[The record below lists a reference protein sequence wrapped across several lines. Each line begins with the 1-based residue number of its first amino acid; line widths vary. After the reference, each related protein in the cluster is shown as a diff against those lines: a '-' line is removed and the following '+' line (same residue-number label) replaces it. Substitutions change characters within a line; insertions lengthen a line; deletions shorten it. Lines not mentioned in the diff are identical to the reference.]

1 MRAATVIAF
10 AGLLAAAAL
19 AGGYDK
25 LSPFTGVR
33 FEGDS
38 PRVEFEGEWYVPVSI
53 DGRSVAEILAFARK
67 RWPNKWRKRFAEDIV
82 EVLTEMGKAPG
93 RKVDLV
99 LARPDSGE
107 KVTRRQV
114 KMTEDN
120 RRRVLDGSDAISRRT
135 AMADLAAL
143 RRLIE
148 ERFSYRGLRDV
159 DLDEVF
165 ATAVADL
172 PERVNRPDLSVR
184 VRILLA
190 TFGDGHTRVSDSL
203 VRDLGPGYLPFLVA
217 HTDDGLVAF
226 REDRSGF
233 FDEKRPFLA
242 AIDDVPVKE
251 WVDAASV
258 IVAAG
263 SPQFVRRNA
272 IRNLRYIGWLRKRLG
287 RPAARKVRV
296 TLTAAKGK
304 NAREIPLRLAAR
316 KPNYGD
322 WPRKETGLVDGD
334 VGYLRIASMDDGPG
348 FLEGLSAAMKR
359 FEKTRA
365 LVIDVRGNG
374 GGTRHALLTILPLL
388 MAEKDA
394 PRVVNVAKYRLPP
407 DAEPGLGEGYLEDR
421 FLYPATS
428 DAWSSKERS
437 VIQKFAKGF
446 RPAWKPDKK
455 SFSDWHYMLVS
466 AGKGR
471 PCRGP
476 VFVLMDAGCF
486 SATDIFLSAMKDQ
499 PGVKL
504 VGTASGGG
512 SGRSRS
518 HTLPGSGIGVRI
530 SSMASF
536 RAGGALY
543 DGAGVKPHVEVPVRP
558 TDLIGR
564 SDSAL
569 EAVRKLIR

>member
-1 MRAATVIAF
+1 MIRTGV
-10 AGLLAAAAL
+10 LLVLLVTPVLAA
-19 AGGYDK
+19 GYEK

-38 PRVEFEGEWYVPVSI
+38 PRVELDAEWFVPVSI
-53 DGRSVAEILAFARK
+53 DGRSVEEILAFAKK
-67 RWPNKWRKRFAEDIV
+67 RWPDKWQKRFAEDLV

-99 LARPDSGE
+99 LVRPGSGE
-107 KVTRRQV
+107 KVTRRRV
-114 KMTEDN
+114 KMTEEN
-120 RRRVLDGSDAISRRT
+120 RRRVRDRSHAIPRRT
-135 AMADLAAL
+135 ALADLAAL

-148 ERFSYRGLRDV
+148 ERFSYRGFRDV
-159 DLDEVF
+159 DLDAAF
-165 ATAVADL
+165 ATAAAGL
-172 PERVNRPDLSVR
+172 PERVDRTDLSIRIR
-184 VRILLA
+184 VLLA

-217 HTDDGLVAF
+217 HTEDGLVAF

-233 FDEKRPFLA
+233 FDEERPFLA
-242 AIDDVPVKE
+242 AIDGVPVGK
-251 WVDAASV
+251 WVTAAST

-263 SPQFVRRNA
+263 SPQFVRRSA
-272 IRNLRYIGWLRKRLG
+272 IRNLRYLGWLRKRMG

-304 NAREIPLRLAAR
+304 NEREVSLRLSAR
-316 KPNYGD
+316 KPIYGD
-322 WPRKETGLVDGD
+322 WPRKKTELLDGD
-334 VGYLRIASMDDGPG
+334 VGYLRVASMDDGPA
-348 FLEGLSAAMKR
+348 FLEGLTVAMKR

-374 GGTRHALLTILPLL
+374 GGTRHVLLTILPRL
-388 MAEKDA
+388 MARNDA

-407 DAEPGLGEGYLEDR
+407 DEEPGIEEGYLSNR
-421 FLYPATS
+421 FLYPVTS
-428 DAWSSKERS
+428 EEWTSEERR
-437 VIQKFAKGF
+437 VIRKFGNGF
-446 RPAWKPDKK
+446 RPAWKPDEK
-455 SFSDWHYMLVS
+455 SFSDWHYMLVR
-466 AGKGR
+466 AATGR
-471 PCRGP
+471 PYRAP

-486 SATDIFLSAMKDQ
+486 SATDIFLSAMKGH
-499 PGVKL
+499 PGVQL

-518 HTLPGSGIGVRI
+518 HTLPGSGIRVRI

-536 RAGGALY
+536 RANGALY
-543 DGAGVKPHVEVPVRP
+543 EGAGVKPHVDVPVRP

-564 SDSAL
+564 TDTAL
-569 EAVRKLIR
+569 ETVRKLIR